1 MLHTINKRGG
11 GKEMKKLVV
20 GLLGL
25 GLVFGFNSLTMAGN
39 TAQQTVTYQV
49 DAINEISVSDNP
61 DNLVINS
68 ATAGSQPNED
78 TDNTTTWAIT
88 TNQTSRKMTGSINS
102 NMPANVTLEINLIAP
117 TGGVSEG
124 DVSLSSIDADLVTS
138 IETVAESGLT
148 ITYTLSATVAA
159 GVVPQAQKTV
169 TITLTAE

>member
-1 MLHTINKRGG
+1 
-11 GKEMKKLVV
+11 MKKLVV

>member
-1 MLHTINKRGG
+1 
-11 GKEMKKLVV
+11 MKKLVLSV
-20 GLLGL
+20 VGL
-25 GLVFGFNSLTMAGN
+25 GLVFGLSSLAMAGN
-39 TAQQTVTYQV
+39 TAQQTVTYEV
-49 DAINEISVSDNP
+49 SAINEISVSGNP
-61 DNLVINS
+61 GNLVVNS
-68 ATAGSQPNED
+68 ATAGSEPNED

-124 DVSLSSIDADLVTS
+124 DVSLSSTDADLVTS

-159 GVVPQAQKTV
+159 GVVPQAHKTV